1 MHFQIKGLFW
11 DGFDYFNI
19 HNLVSNDCFYDMSC
33 IHESM
38 QPSYLHKCVPTLSK
52 LFHWHD
58 DVMKWKH
65 FPCSWPF
72 VWGIHRSP
80 VNFPHKGLWRG
91 ALMFSLICVWIN
103 GWVNNRKA
111 GDLRRYR
118 AHYDVTVMCNG
129 VIVWLSQCKKNNYS
143 GCGRLQLIPKH
154 NKNTNSNGATI
165 WAHAFRHRW
174 ITEFG
179 QMNLWI
185 SGDWDKKTIQ
195 SEHSV
200 KPFVMKNAKSHRPMC
215 ARIMASGCN
224 SCNCWCYG
232 CAAA

>member
-19 HNLVSNDCFYDMSC
+19 HNNPVSNDCFYDMSC

-80 VNFPHKGLWRG
+80 VIFPHKGLWRG
-91 ALMFSLICVWIN
+91 AMMFSLICVWIN

-111 GDLRRYR
+111 GDLRCYR
-118 AHYDVTVMCNG
+118 AHYDVTLIGNG
-129 VIVWLSQCKKNNYS
+129 VIVWLSQGKKSSYS
-143 GCGRLQLIPKH
+143 GYGRWIDTKTQQKH
-154 NKNTNSNGATI
+154 KLERCNYMCPCI
-165 WAHAFRHRW
+165 WAS
-174 ITEFG
+174 
-179 QMNLWI
+179 MNNIIRLN
-185 SGDWDKKTIQ
+185 
-195 SEHSV
+195 E
-200 KPFVMKNAKSHRPMC
+200 PM
-215 ARIMASGCN
+215 N
-224 SCNCWCYG
+224 
-232 CAAA
+232 